1 MRDSVYENNL
11 SDSDSDSDNNR
22 IEIQQIKLNSD
33 DIKELRC
40 NNCLMI
46 PLIIDIYK
54 KEIIYKCNCNNNAKT
69 SLSFFIRNY
78 NTDKNSISC
87 HHCKNL
93 SKNFCFDC
101 NFVCC
106 ESHKSEHF
114 KHKIIEINKIDYF
127 CPEHPNE
134 KKIVYC
140 SFCKKDICSLCKT
153 LFHLHFNDS
162 RKKDEIFTYFTDS
175 YPLKD
180 DTNKFNKIIQ
190 ELENKIQKLENKHS
204 KNFSNIIEINKLFE
218 DNKIIN
224 LDLLKILKLI
234 SKNLILATFP
244 NYSNFNNYKL
254 LFEKINIKF
263 GNLIIEKNYI
273 NQNDYKVYLNK
284 NYILEIND
292 NINNNNI
299 IYNNNDIINNNNI
312 NINNNNIF
320 NINNNVIKKSST
332 MSNNSSI
339 SGSDLFN
346 HPINLDI
353 EDESVLNIKNINF
366 NDTNE
371 VERIKLTNKKY
382 DYSIFDFYIEK
393 ELRNSKSN
401 LITFCTVLSNKK
413 IALLCGTH
421 VEILDNKFNQLD
433 KSSGLNSILLCI
445 EELVNEKKLI
455 VGAKNGN
462 IIILEDIN
470 NIDFSNK
477 KIKDS
482 QNPILKLCRFSN
494 DNKFAS
500 LTINEIKI
508 YNSNNYN
515 CVLII
520 NSQPNEKIHSILEH
534 SSYLIATCNKFPI
547 KFYYFNN
554 NNYKIIEHNLTCNSF
569 SNNALIRFNDK
580 EIGVGSKYKIYIV
593 SVKDQKLMNTID
605 LCIENCYV
613 TTLLKLSNK
622 GTLVGCVKFDK
633 HNKNNKRYI
642 IKQYDDKNNEI
653 SQLEQVHK
661 GIVIC
666 LCEIDEYSFVSC
678 SIEENCAKI
687 WKKNV

>member
-1 MRDSVYENNL
+1 MRDSKFENNL

-22 IEIQQIKLNSD
+22 FEIQQIKLNTD

-54 KEIIYKCNCNNNAKT
+54 KDIIYKCNCNNNAKT

-78 NTDKNSISC
+78 NTDKNEISC

-93 SKNFCFDC
+93 SINYCFDC

-106 ESHKSEHF
+106 ESHKSEHV

-140 SFCKKDICSLCKT
+140 SLCKKDICSQCKN
-153 LFHLHFNDS
+153 LYHFHLNALG
-162 RKKDEIFTYFTDS
+162 KKEDVFTYFTDS
-175 YPLKD
+175 YPIKD
-180 DTNKFNKIIQ
+180 NTKKFNEIIEDIENKFQKI
-190 ELENKIQKLENKHS
+190 ENKHF
-204 KNFSNIIEINKLFE
+204 KNFSNIIEINILFE

-224 LDLLKILKLI
+224 LNLLKILKLI
-234 SKNLILATFP
+234 SKNLTLATFP
-244 NYSNFNNYKL
+244 NYSNFYNYKL
-254 LFEKINIKF
+254 LFEKININF
-263 GNLIIEKNYI
+263 GNLIIEKNNI
-273 NQNDYKVYLNK
+273 NQNDYKYYLNK

-292 NINNNNI
+292 IDNNNI
-299 IYNNNDIINNNNI
+299 NI
-312 NINNNNIF
+312 NINNNN
-320 NINNNVIKKSST
+320 NINKI
-332 MSNNSSI
+332 SNISNSSSSL

-346 HPINLDI
+346 QPINLVI
-353 EDESVLNIKNINF
+353 EDESVLNIQKINI

-433 KSSGLNSILLCI
+433 KSSSFNSILLCI

-462 IIILEDIN
+462 IIILE
-470 NIDFSNK
+470 NIDNVDFSNK
-477 KIKDS
+477 KIKDC
-482 QNPILKLCRFSN
+482 QNPILKLCKFSN

-508 YNSNNYN
+508 YDSNNYN

-547 KFYYFNN
+547 KFYHFNN
-554 NNYKIIEHNLTCNSF
+554 NNYNIIKHNLTCNSF
-569 SNNALIRFNDK
+569 SNNALIRLNDK
-580 EIGVGSKYKIYIV
+580 EIGVGSKYKIFIV
-593 SVKDQKLMNTID
+593 SVKDQKLMNAID

-622 GTLVGCVKFDK
+622 GLLVGCVKLDK

-642 IKQYDDKNNEI
+642 IKQYDNKNNEI
-653 SQLEQVHK
+653 CQLEQVHK

-666 LCEIDEYSFVSC
+666 LCEIDEFSFVSC